1 MIRSP
6 ISSAE
11 AMRRIARGS
20 YTTLL
25 LAAILGPAVLF
36 AAMAWWSWDREER
49 EALDRITRIT
59 SLLQEHS
66 ERLLQ
71 TDTLVLDRID
81 DRLAGATWPEIIAY
95 KDELHHFLASLAA
108 GVEGVEA
115 AFVVDADG
123 EMQAT
128 SRELRPTPDGTPI
141 KINVRDRR
149 YFMEARQQPGVVI
162 DGPVIGRVGGEP
174 VVDVVR
180 RLRSPDGTFR
190 GLAAIV
196 ISRKY
201 LASTWSRLVEPG
213 DTVTLVRDNGLVMIR
228 YPEVE
233 TVPGAPPPR
242 FSDAAVARLQT
253 SDSGVM
259 EATSAIDGVTRLD
272 GYARLEGYPIHIV
285 YAVDR
290 RNIIRRWYP
299 TLAVFGTLTAAATA
313 GLLLTALAVIRRARL
328 EAALHA
334 NVERAAA
341 ALEASEAKYRALFQK
356 APIPMHALDA
366 ESRIIDANDAW
377 LKALGYTANEVI
389 GRPIS
394 DFHPPGAQPVHA
406 TRWRQVLETGFL
418 RDAERQYVKKSG
430 EIMETLISAIL
441 ERDASGA
448 FVRVITGITDVT
460 ARRRAEEAA
469 QRERQFSELLVRSST
484 EGIISI
490 DRDFRYTLWN
500 PCMEAISGL
509 PSADIVG
516 RTIFETFSN
525 LPGVVEKAWRDA
537 LAGKRSSLRAYRFE
551 YLKTGKSGILDEDFS
566 PLFAE
571 DQTII
576 GAIAFV
582 RDVTEQRRMEDTLRQ
597 SQKMEV
603 IGQLTGGVAHD
614 FNNLLTVIIGNI
626 DALRRHAGLAGSDAQ
641 ETLER
646 ALRGAT
652 RAAALTQRLLAFSR
666 RQPLTPQPLNLNR
679 LVGGT
684 SELLQ
689 RTLGEHI
696 DVETVLAGGLWWI
709 AADANQL
716 ESALLNLAVNARD
729 AMTEGGRLT
738 IETANVYLDDAYA
751 AAHEEVKAGQYAM
764 LAVSD
769 TGSGMTSDVIGKAF
783 EPFFTTKGVGQGTG
797 LGLSQVY
804 GFVKQSGG
812 HVKIYSE
819 LGQGTTVKL
828 YFPRLAATERSGE
841 GKSDTP
847 PAQAAPHG
855 ETILVVEDDDDV
867 RHYSV
872 DCLRELGYLV
882 VDAPD
887 ADTALRRLDA
897 DPGIRLMF
905 TDVGLPGDRNG
916 RQLAEEA
923 IQRCPRLKVLFTT
936 GYARNAIVHH
946 GRLDPGVDLL
956 VKPFTYADLA
966 AKVRQVLGEVRA

>member
-11 AMRRIARGS
+11 AVRRIARSS
-20 YTTLL
+20 YAMLI
-25 LAAILGPAVLF
+25 LAVILGPAALF

-81 DRLAGATWPEIIAY
+81 DRLAGATWPEIIAH
-95 KDELHHFLASLAA
+95 KDELHRFLAGLAA
-108 GVEGVEA
+108 NIEGVEA

-128 SRELRPTPDGTPI
+128 SRELRAAPDGTPI

-149 YFMEARQQPGVVI
+149 YFLEARQQPGVVI

-174 VVDVVR
+174 VVDVAR
-180 RLRSPDGTFR
+180 RLQSPDGTFR
-190 GLAAIV
+190 GLAAVV

-201 LASTWSRLVEPG
+201 LANTWSRLVEPG
-213 DTVTLVRDNGLVMIR
+213 DTVTLVRDSGLVMIR

-233 TVPGAPPPR
+233 TAPGAPPPR

-272 GYARLEGYPIHIV
+272 GYARLEGYPIHVV

-313 GLLLTALAVIRRARL
+313 ALLLAALAVIRRARL

-334 NVERAAA
+334 NVERVAAE
-341 ALEASEAKYRALFQK
+341 LEASEAKYRALFQK

-394 DFHPPGAQPVHA
+394 DFHPPGAQPVHEA
-406 TRWRQVLETGFL
+406 RWRQVLETGFL
-418 RDAERQYVKKSG
+418 RDAERRYVKKSG

-441 ERDASGA
+441 ERDANGA

-525 LPGVVEKAWRDA
+525 LPGVVEKAWREA
-537 LAGKRSSLRAYRFE
+537 LTGKRSSLRAYRFE

-582 RDVTEQRRMEDTLRQ
+582 RDVTEQRRMEDALRQ

-626 DALRRHAGLAGSDAQ
+626 DALRRHAGLAGPDAQ

-666 RQPLTPQPLNLNR
+666 RQPLAPQPLNLNR

-847 PAQAAPHG
+847 LAQAAPRG

-882 VDAPD
+882 VDAAD
-887 ADTALRRLDA
+887 ADSALRRLDA

-923 IQRCPRLKVLFTT
+923 IQRCPGLKVLFTT

-966 AKVRQVLGEVRA
+966 AKVRQVLSEVRA